1 MELKCSSK
9 ELSNALNAVL
19 PIAQMSSSATSG
31 LTGDIAIIADSETE
45 TLSIKALGIDASI
58 EKNIHAEIEKS
69 GTTKVNCKMFAD
81 YIKKITD
88 TPYVAL
94 STECGYLHIKFD
106 KNRTKIIETATQIAN
121 LELEIA
127 NGTFVGSLT
136 AKDLKKLVSD
146 TTYCSLPNDTRL
158 LVKSC
163 NLVSTT
169 GKIETICLDGFRL
182 AHSECVC
189 DNVVGNMDILV
200 LVKTL
205 ASIAT
210 AFGDD
215 EIISITYNDKFIS
228 FVSKTTK
235 ILMTRADGEPFALN
249 KFIRQVS
256 TNHIFSIDKKAIKSS
271 IDRLT
276 IICNSSTAQNLVKL
290 EFGAMGVKITATAEK
305 ADTVEYIP
313 CECIDGTPDIEI
325 KLNARYLLDAISHID
340 NDNIVMI
347 LTDSRTGVV
356 ISSDKYYTDKT
367 WGLILP
373 LR

>member
-9 ELSNALNAVL
+9 ELGAALNAVL
-19 PIAQMSSSATSG
+19 PIAQMSSSASSG
-31 LTGDIAIIADSETE
+31 LTGDIAIIADSGTE
-45 TLSIKALGIDASI
+45 TLSIKALGVDASI
-58 EKNIHAEIEKS
+58 EKNIHAEIEES

-81 YIKKITD
+81 YIKKVTD

-94 STECGYLHIKFD
+94 STDGGYLHIKFD
-106 KNRTKIIETATQIAN
+106 NNRTKIAEAETSISN
-121 LELEIA
+121 LELKVV
-127 NGTFVGSLT
+127 NGDFVGSLP
-136 AKDLKKLVSD
+136 AKDLKKLISD
-146 TTYCSLPNDTRL
+146 TSYCALPNGTRL
-158 LVKSC
+158 VLKSC
-163 NLVSTT
+163 NLISAT

-189 DNVVGNMDILV
+189 NNAVGNMDILV

-205 ASIAT
+205 TSIIP

-215 EIISITYNDKFIS
+215 EIISIDYNDKAIS
-228 FVSKTTK
+228 FVSDTTK
-235 ILMTRADGEPFALN
+235 ILMSRVDAQPFSVQN
-249 KFIRQVS
+249 FMRQVRP
-256 TNHIFSIDKKAIKSS
+256 NHIFSIDKKALKNS

-276 IICNSSTAQNLVKL
+276 IICNSSVAQNCIKL
-290 EFGAMGVKITATAEK
+290 EFGAMGVQMTATTEK

-313 CECIDGTPDIEI
+313 CECIDGDADIDI

-347 LTDSRTGVV
+347 LTNSRTSVV
-356 ISSDKYYTDKT
+356 ISSDKYYTDKA